1 MISIQDIQAA
11 RERLRGVA
19 RHTPLLPSI
28 QLPNLYLKAENL
40 QPIGSF
46 KLRGAFN
53 RIAALPDGERN
64 HGVIAYSSGNHA
76 QAVAYSARHFGIP
89 ATIVMPDNAP
99 NIKIDQT
106 RNFGGN
112 VVLYDHVTQSREQIA
127 AQLMQGEQWTLV
139 PPFNDPFVIAGQG
152 TIGLEIYEDL
162 PDVDLVV
169 TPVGGG
175 GLISGIA
182 VALKAL
188 KPSIKVIGVEPE
200 LADDARQ
207 SLQQG
212 RIVEIPAAQTGR
224 TIADGV
230 RTLAVGNHTF
240 EHLQA
245 WVDGIVTVSEQEIR
259 AATRHLILN
268 EKLVAEPTS
277 ALPMAACLFHRAE
290 LPHAEKSV
298 LVITGGN
305 IDPALLGEILAHE

>member
-53 RIAALPDGERN
+53 RIAALPDAERN

-245 WVDGIVTVSEQEIR
+245 WVDGIVTVSEKEIR

-290 LPHAEKSV
+290 LPHAEKTV